1 MRIIMVRHGEAQNNV
16 DRVLAG
22 RQDGVMLTPLGVK
35 QAQYAAQMLGTIC
48 NEISAIYSSPVTRAF
63 DTACMIS
70 QQCCNTDV
78 VVDERLTEIDMG
90 KFTGMSYADVALSH
104 GDLSTKFYQRDIEI
118 AHMGVETFEQVRKRV
133 LDIVCGGGGGGV
145 MHADDTGVVVMVTHM
160 DPIKIVLG
168 EATKMPIEQLL
179 RTSIKNASLN
189 VFDME
194 GAEQQLSLLALNA
207 MEASRFILS

>member
-133 LDIVCGGGGGGV
+133 LDIVCGGV
-145 MHADDTGVVVMVTHM
+145 MHADDTGVVIMVTHM

-194 GAEQQLSLLALNA
+194 GTEQQQLSLLALNV